1 MSLNLKRRCQRRLG
15 LPLCEYLRRC
25 ERYRIDAPTVAEIL
39 SASVRLVLWWCDQY
53 GIRLGARFVRVGN
66 VVDTPAK
73 HIRRAGVSA
82 HAVRYACECGYSF
95 AEALWLALYRKALR
109 VGGWRT

>member
-39 SASVRLVLWWCDQY
+39 SAPVRLVLW
-53 GIRLGARFVRVGN
+53 
-66 VVDTPAK
+66 
-73 HIRRAGVSA
+73 
-82 HAVRYACECGYSF
+82 
-95 AEALWLALYRKALR
+95 
-109 VGGWRT
+109 